1 MVALLIAVICLGIW
15 LYLLLGRGGFWRVR
29 EQPSLP
35 LRRTG
40 LSVSIVMPARDE
52 AANIGNA
59 VTSLLSQS
67 YPGRIEL
74 CVVDDHSTDGTA
86 DVARRAAQAVEAAD
100 KLTIVEADPLPPGWT
115 GKLWALS
122 CGVKSLSAWPDYLLF
137 TDADIVHAPDNV
149 AGLVARAESDGLDL
163 VSLMVKL
170 RCDSFAERALIP
182 AFLFFFLKLYPPSW
196 IADLEAKT
204 AGAAGGCILI
214 RPSALRRI
222 GGIEQIRSELID
234 DCALA
239 REVKRGGP
247 IWMGLTSRTVSTRAY
262 QTAGEIFQMIS
273 RTAFTQLRHSVLML
287 AGTVIGL
294 TLTYLAPVVLVIA
307 GPNLEVHVLGASAW
321 LLMSVA
327 YWPTLRFYGRSPL
340 WAPFLP
346 AVALFYLCAT
356 VYSAIGYWTG
366 RGGLWKGRVQDA
378 W

>member
-15 LYLLLGRGGFWRVR
+15 LYLLLGTGRIWRVR

-170 RCDSFAERALIP
+170 RCD
-182 AFLFFFLKLYPPSW
+182 
-196 IADLEAKT
+196 
-204 AGAAGGCILI
+204 
-214 RPSALRRI
+214 
-222 GGIEQIRSELID
+222 
-234 DCALA
+234 
-239 REVKRGGP
+239 
-247 IWMGLTSRTVSTRAY
+247 
-262 QTAGEIFQMIS
+262 
-273 RTAFTQLRHSVLML
+273 
-287 AGTVIGL
+287 
-294 TLTYLAPVVLVIA
+294 
-307 GPNLEVHVLGASAW
+307 
-321 LLMSVA
+321 
-327 YWPTLRFYGRSPL
+327 RSP
-340 WAPFLP
+340 
-346 AVALFYLCAT
+346 
-356 VYSAIGYWTG
+356 SE
-366 RGGLWKGRVQDA
+366 R
-378 W
+378 